1 MSCLVFN
8 SCEFGQLLRARIIT
22 WSRHSKTSKT
32 FKLYRSCCCCCDIIS
47 IIKIPNV
54 DSFQARSASQFTG
67 KFSLGE
73 INLSDSNSGMTWVC
87 WPKAM
92 TSGSSSKQNCTVHS
106 RFHGHKEQFLYWSC
120 RNRCRRRLIRQIGG
134 KQLAMMLHRTVA
146 ANLVVELGDFD
157 ILDAIQAYGTLLRG

>member
-8 SCEFGQLLRARIIT
+8 SCEFGQLLRVRIITST

-32 FKLYRSCCCCCDIIS
+32 FKLYRSCCCCDIIS

-73 INLSDSNSGMTWVC
+73 INLSDSNSKLILVRRSLFDQMTNVSIPKGNSYCEAAKLPGQRQHASVC
-87 WPKAM
+87 LPL
-92 TSGSSSKQNCTVHS
+92 GCH
-106 RFHGHKEQFLYWSC
+106 
-120 RNRCRRRLIRQIGG
+120 RL
-134 KQLAMMLHRTVA
+134 KTHATHTCVA
-146 ANLVVELGDFD
+146 PPLTPQQVTWA
-157 ILDAIQAYGTLLRG
+157 

>member
-8 SCEFGQLLRARIIT
+8 SCEFGQLLRVRIITST

-73 INLSDSNSGMTWVC
+73 INLSDSNSGMTWVGF
-87 WPKAM
+87 AM

-106 RFHGHKEQFLYWSC
+106 RFHGHYWSNSSIEAAFEC
-120 RNRCRRRLIRQIGG
+120 LGVASSSSSGDSVFQTSGDWKTIAPWQQILSG
-134 KQLAMMLHRTVA
+134 
-146 ANLVVELGDFD
+146 
-157 ILDAIQAYGTLLRG
+157 

>member
-1 MSCLVFN
+1 MLHFQPIQWRHILLLINKCGIADEMQAVCCGAHKTAMDRGAAHMRQLSMSCLVFN

-106 RFHGHKEQFLYWSC
+106 RFHGHKEQFLY
-120 RNRCRRRLIRQIGG
+120 
-134 KQLAMMLHRTVA
+134 
-146 ANLVVELGDFD
+146 
-157 ILDAIQAYGTLLRG
+157 